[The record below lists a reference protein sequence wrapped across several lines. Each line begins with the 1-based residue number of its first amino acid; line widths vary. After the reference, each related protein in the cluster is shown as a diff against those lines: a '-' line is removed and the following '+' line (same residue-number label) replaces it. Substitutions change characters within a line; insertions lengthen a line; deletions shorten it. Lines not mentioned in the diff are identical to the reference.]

1 MNKRRVRLIAIA
13 VVLFLILALLAGY
26 FLYYRATKRLSF
38 NLTAGGTEG
47 SIQPPE
53 FFFAFSG
60 TGVFKLQRPIGIDIV
75 DEKVYV
81 VDAVRHTIFQYD
93 LNGRQTGYFGTTDTV
108 TPLYIAENPK
118 DKNLYVTDRRKRAV
132 LKFDPNGAF
141 LGEFDPK
148 LPKKQLPKFDTGGVQ
163 WAPIAIGFA
172 DDGTMYVTD
181 VLKGHRL
188 LIFDPSGKFKRSV
201 GDLGVITD
209 PTQSPNVFQ
218 FPNGVTVVGNE
229 VYVSDSNNRRIQ
241 VFDKDGNFLRFVVTA
256 GLPRGVVS
264 LLPFPS
270 DPATTTPIVRL
281 AVVDTLAHFVT
292 IWDGATG
299 AKFVNFGEQGTLEG
313 QFSYPDGI
321 ARAARN
327 RLFITDTANGRVEV
341 WGWPDQV
348 AALPLIGAPSNLL
361 WCLLP
366 FLLLPLLLLL
376 RKRRFFATAEFV
388 ERMIDLEQADLMPHR
403 RRAWIALER
412 DYDLIKEMQY
422 GDIDFG
428 QLFEVTEYSE
438 SDARALIEKYE
449 IDEITAQ
456 VLSTAQR
463 AHVFCNEDT
472 DYRRLAKI
480 LEIDV
485 VDATEFVKRFAKKSG
500 RTGDASTPPSAEE

>member
-13 VVLFLILALLAGY
+13 AVLFLILALLAGY
-26 FLYYRATKRLSF
+26 FLYYRSTKRLSF

-47 SIQPPE
+47 AIQPPE

-75 DEKVYV
+75 GEKVFV
-81 VDAVRHTIFQYD
+81 VDAVRHTIFSYD
-93 LNGRQTGYFGTTDTV
+93 LNGRQTGYFGTSETV
-108 TPLYIAENPK
+108 TPLYIAHNPN
-118 DKNLYVTDRRKRAV
+118 DSNLYITDRRKRAV
-132 LKFDPNGAF
+132 LKFDQNGAF
-141 LGEFDPK
+141 LGEFDPA
-148 LPKKQLPKFDTGGVQ
+148 LPKSQLPKFDTGGVQ

-172 DDGTMYVTD
+172 ADGTMYVTD

-209 PTQSPNVFQ
+209 PRESPNVFQ
-218 FPNGVTVVGNE
+218 FPNGVTVVGEE

-241 VFDKDGNFLRFVVTA
+241 VFDKSGEFKRFVVTA
-256 GLPRGVVS
+256 GLPRGVTS

-270 DPATTTPIVRL
+270 DPATTNPVVRL

-292 IWDGATG
+292 IWDGTTG

-348 AALPLIGAPSNLL
+348 AALPLVGPPSNLL

-366 FLLLPLLLLL
+366 LLLLPLLLLL

-388 ERMIDLEQADLMPHR
+388 ERMIEIERADLMPQR
-403 RRAWIALER
+403 RRTWIALEA
-412 DYDLIKEMQY
+412 DYELIKQMRF

-428 QLFEVTEYSE
+428 ELFEVTEYSE

-449 IDEITAQ
+449 IDETTAQ

-463 AHVFCNEDT
+463 AHVFCNEDVE
-472 DYRRLAKI
+472 YRRLAKTM
-480 LEIDV
+480 EIDV
-485 VDATEFVKRFAKKSG
+485 VDAPEFVKRFTKKNASKN
-500 RTGDASTPPSAEE
+500 DAATPSAEE